1 MVISCYNG
9 INKWI
14 TGGNMIVGQRVKTAR
29 LNKNLSQEE
38 LGNLLGVTKV
48 SVCGYERGTR
58 IPTLSTFLSLSEIL
72 DLEPNY
78 LLGRDVKVVSEQDA
92 KYCVKMAKEDIRLIQ
107 ALKKHPQLHKNLR
120 LDPDRYLELIERK
133 LK

>member
-1 MVISCYNG
+1 
-9 INKWI
+9 
-14 TGGNMIVGQRVKTAR
+14 MIVGQRVKTAR

-92 KYCVKMAKEDIRLIQ
+92 KYSVKMAKEDIRLIK
-107 ALKKHPQLHKNLR
+107 ALIKHPQLHKNLR

>member
-1 MVISCYNG
+1 
-9 INKWI
+9 
-14 TGGNMIVGQRVKTAR
+14 MIVGQRIKTAR

-58 IPTLSTFLSLSEIL
+58 IPTLSTFLKLSEVL
-72 DLEPNY
+72 ELEPDY
-78 LLGRDVKVVSEQDA
+78 LLGRDISIISEPDSA
-92 KYCVKMAKEDIRLIQ
+92 YSVKMATEDIRIIQ
-107 ALKKHPQLHKNLR
+107 ALKEHPKLHENLR